1 MAEMFI
7 LSSSEQNQGNNFN
20 CYRFEFK
27 PLLLLGRDL
36 GQSPTFCS
44 SSDASEKTG
53 FVLQE
58 KHLYNLRLLEK
69 LAHIQWS
76 MGGVCKF
83 APPKRSFRQFH
94 CHISLP
100 WVSRFFSELNG
111 LPWAGTEIANLG
123 GGLWSEYR
131 TNDNFLPCI
140 SWQTAFLEHIHTDSC
155 HTA

>member
-7 LSSSEQNQGNNFN
+7 LSGSEQNWGNHFN

-27 PLLLLGRDL
+27 PLLLLGSDL
-36 GQSPTFCS
+36 GQSPTFCH

-58 KHLYNLRLLEK
+58 KHLYSLRLLEN
-69 LAHIQWS
+69 LLTSSGQWEEF
-76 MGGVCKF
+76 CKF
-83 APPKRSFRQFH
+83 APPKRRFRRLH
-94 CHISLP
+94 CHISFPGSLGSSVNWMVFP
-100 WVSRFFSELNG
+100 G
-111 LPWAGTEIANLG
+111 AGTEIANLG

-140 SWQTAFLEHIHTDSC
+140 SWQTAFLEQIHIDSC